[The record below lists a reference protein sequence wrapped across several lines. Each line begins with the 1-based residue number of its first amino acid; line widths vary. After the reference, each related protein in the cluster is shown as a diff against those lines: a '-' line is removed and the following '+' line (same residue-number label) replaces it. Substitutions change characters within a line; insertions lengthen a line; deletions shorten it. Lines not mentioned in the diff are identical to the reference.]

1 MSLELAFTS
10 AAGFEGMSR
19 RRTSD
24 FLMYGLPF
32 MGFMIAGWYGIASVV
47 QGKRDLKVTLWQAF
61 CPGARHPVHSN
72 LTDAQQPGLST
83 CHAGCQ
89 SGPGCSGGDG
99 SCGAHEEAL
108 WHWP

>member
-47 QGKRDLKVTLWQAF
+47 QGKRDLKVTICGKHSAQEHATLCTATWLVHMPCRVPVRAWVQWRRWILWSA
-61 CPGARHPVHSN
+61 
-72 LTDAQQPGLST
+72 
-83 CHAGCQ
+83 
-89 SGPGCSGGDG
+89 
-99 SCGAHEEAL
+99 
-108 WHWP
+108 